1 MRLFILSLSLLPFL
15 SNAQEESTIDTLIIN
30 CDSIYSKKGL
40 SISHIINKKENQDGY
55 SGEKNSVF
63 IFRKTEKEIFRDSI
77 FSTVQEIN
85 FKDFNNDNVKD
96 ILVQNTSDVRSNWT
110 YVLYLVNPKDYTL
123 TKVKGFDE
131 IKNPTYNAQYDIVEG
146 SAVSGRDYTS
156 FYKIIKNRIYDY
168 EVIIYDDHG
177 EDDNYNKAYSK
188 ALKEILRKN
197 KNLPKK

>member
-1 MRLFILSLSLLPFL
+1 M
-15 SNAQEESTIDTLIIN
+15 SNAQEESSIDTLTIN

-63 IFRKTEKEIFRDSI
+63 IFRKSEKEIFRDAI

-96 ILVQNTSDVRSNWT
+96 ILIQNTSDVRSNWT
-110 YVLYLVNPKDYTL
+110 YILYLVNPKDYTL

-131 IKNPTYNAQYDIVEG
+131 IKNPTYNTEYDIVEG

-168 EVIIYDDHG
+168 EIIIYDDHG
-177 EDDNYNKAYSK
+177 EDDNYDKAYNKAI
-188 ALKEILRKN
+188 KEILRKN
-197 KNLPKK
+197 KNFPNK